1 MSPLAWSNSPITVLG
16 GELKSFT
23 ADPSRKNSGL
33 WQTPKSAP
41 AFFPENSSRM
51 GITILCMVPGKMVLR
66 IATVCRASLFLSA
79 CPICSQ
85 MRLIYLRSRF
95 PLAWL
100 GVPTQTKESSV
111 SLMALGLVVGGAQ
124 PTRTNIRCN
133 DLIELR
139 FDNRRSAVVYQFNL
153 FLNRVNTDDF
163 LAVICET
170 SRRHRTGVAQ
180 SKNADIQHEFLS
192 LLIEYKY
199 KPIEPGSGSTSRG
212 KRPGA

>member
-51 GITILCMVPGKMVLR
+51 GITMHGSRQDGAADSHGVPRVFVCERLPNLFANAPDIPQIEVPIGLAWGTDADQGKL
-66 IATVCRASLFLSA
+66 
-79 CPICSQ
+79 
-85 MRLIYLRSRF
+85 RF
-95 PLAWL
+95 PN
-100 GVPTQTKESSV
+100 G
-111 SLMALGLVVGGAQ
+111 LGLVVGGAQ
-124 PTRTNIRCN
+124 PTRTNIGCN

-163 LAVICET
+163 VAVICET
-170 SRRHRTGVAQ
+170 SRRHRTDVAQ
-180 SKNADIQHEFLS
+180 SKNADIH
-192 LLIEYKY
+192 
-199 KPIEPGSGSTSRG
+199 
-212 KRPGA
+212 